1 MGQVLV
7 RVGVKHCKQGKGHK
21 HKSLVHRSHDC
32 RFRPLLMKVGGDNN
46 VYHRLELIVKIY
58 YHRWLVL
65 LIGGDDIFFELKR
78 KAQLAAMTRPLAHHR
93 RLSTPGL
100 RLSNNTLFMCDF
112 INLLSHMSTSSSF
125 IQF

>member
-21 HKSLVHRSHDC
+21 HKSLVHRSHHR

-58 YHRWLVL
+58 YHRWLVF
-65 LIGGDDIFFELKR
+65 LIDGDCNTPGVCHSLSSGFELK
-78 KAQLAAMTRPLAHHR
+78 HD
-93 RLSTPGL
+93 RLSG
-100 RLSNNTLFMCDF
+100 DDDGKV
-112 INLLSHMSTSSSF
+112 NLWR
-125 IQF
+125 